1 MQKKKDPIKIIKN
14 YPKNLSKDTKTIED
28 ARKRVEE
35 LYGNSQQVVKKKRFN
50 PFVLIPVAIVFALI
64 ISLPFLITDNQPKYL
79 NIGKV
84 KRNVT
89 ESVQAYNTENGTDYL
104 FLSSEM
110 VLAGETQMAVA
121 EEDGQFAYLWQ
132 SLIMLNGEN
141 VDTVDFYASPKNV
154 VCEDFNSFDLITEK
168 VDYNNLSFYCVEN
181 YNEILARYTT
191 MARFEYNNAKYYLKI
206 DSTVSG
212 MFYTY
217 IDQLFIDAQ

>member
-35 LYGNSQQVVKKKRFN
+35 LYGNGQQAVKKKRFN

-64 ISLPFLITDNQPKYL
+64 ISLPFLISNNQPKYL
-79 NIGKV
+79 DIGKV
-84 KRNVT
+84 VKSNVISI
-89 ESVQAYNTENGTDYL
+89 EEYNNDNDTDYL
-104 FLSSEM
+104 YFYSENI
-110 VLAGETQMAVA
+110 VA
-121 EEDGQFAYLWQ
+121 EETYIATAETDGRFAYVWQ
-132 SLIMLNGEN
+132 MILCINESDFDSI
-141 VDTVDFYASPKNV
+141 DFYASPSNV
-154 VCEDFNSFDLITEK
+154 ICEDFNSFDLITEK
-168 VDYNNLSFYCVEN
+168 IEYKGLTFY
-181 YNEILARYTT
+181 YTETLDGNASYIT

-217 IDQLFIDAQ
+217 IDQLFIDVQ

>member
-35 LYGNSQQVVKKKRFN
+35 LYGNGQQAVMKKRFN

-64 ISLPFLITDNQPKYL
+64 ISLPFLINNNQPRYL

-84 KRNVT
+84 KINAI

-141 VDTVDFYASPKNV
+141 MDIVNFYASPKNV

-168 VDYNNLSFYCVEN
+168 IEYKGLTFY
-181 YNEILARYTT
+181 YTETFDGNASYIT

-217 IDQLFIDAQ
+217 IDQLFIDVQ